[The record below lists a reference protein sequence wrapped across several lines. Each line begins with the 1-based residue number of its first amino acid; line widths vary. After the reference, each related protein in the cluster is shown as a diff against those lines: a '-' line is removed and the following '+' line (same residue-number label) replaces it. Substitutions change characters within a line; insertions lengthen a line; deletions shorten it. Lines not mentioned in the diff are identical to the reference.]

1 MVLCWATQTRQARRG
16 MIQTSKRPTK
26 DQIMS
31 MNRTTSPADV
41 TELTIDQ
48 LSDVNGGLNALTVVA
63 AIGLD
68 LALSVARGGLLAAE
82 GAAKVG
88 AALK

>member
-1 MVLCWATQTRQARRG
+1 MVLCFVAQTRQAERG
-16 MIQTSKRPTK
+16 MIRHRQNPTK
-26 DQIMS
+26 GPAMF
-31 MNRTTSPADV
+31 MNRTTSPAAV